1 MKLTDSTQ
9 LSQNLHFSQSNLGI
23 WALKVFRKL
32 WGFRSTLVVLNG
44 STVNL
49 LGFVFKTYTETWM
62 PGLHGVM
69 EGPRHWY
76 VF

>member
-9 LSQNLHFSQSNLGI
+9 LSQNLHFSQSNPGI

-32 WGFRSTLVVLNG
+32 WAFRSTSVVLNG

-49 LGFVFKTYTETWM
+49 LGFVFKTYTETRM

-76 VF
+76 GF